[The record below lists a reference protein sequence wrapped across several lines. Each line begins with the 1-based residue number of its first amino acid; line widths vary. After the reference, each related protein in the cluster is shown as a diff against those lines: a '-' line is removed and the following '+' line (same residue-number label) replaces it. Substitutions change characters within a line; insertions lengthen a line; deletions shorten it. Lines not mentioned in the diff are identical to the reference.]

1 MEYIANDPKSKKIK
15 KLALMLRNLDINIY
29 IYGEKGT
36 GKSYLANFIGN
47 GEIVENFDA
56 LNSLPKLKNR
66 LIAVGSGKINDSL
79 KEKFKIS
86 VEIELDPLN
95 RRPLDTEEFIE
106 HFKKEVQR
114 ELKIENELENL
125 SIDLSENLN
134 SLKRSIYSSY
144 ICQIRTKDE
153 VIKCLENYFERY
165 YNSEES
171 NYNEE
176 LKLFDKAIIGALK
189 KRYKSKVQIAKHLKI
204 NRATLSKKMEE
215 N

>member
-36 GKSYLANFIGN
+36 GKSYLANFIAN

-114 ELKIENELENL
+114 ELKIENEPENL

-153 VIKCLENYFERY
+153 VIKCLENYFERH

-176 LKLFDKAIIGALK
+176 LKLFDRAIIGALK

>member
-36 GKSYLANFIGN
+36 GKSYLANFIAN

-114 ELKIENELENL
+114 ELKIENEPENL

>member
-1 MEYIANDPKSKKIK
+1 
-15 KLALMLRNLDINIY
+15 MLRNLDINIY

-86 VEIELDPLN
+86 VEIELDSLN
-95 RRPLDTEEFIE
+95 RRPLDTKEFIE

-153 VIKCLENYFERY
+153 VIKCLENYFERH

>member
-47 GEIVENFDA
+47 GEIVENFDV

-66 LIAVGSGKINDSL
+66 LIAVGSHKINDSL

-153 VIKCLENYFERY
+153 VIKCLENYFERH

>member
-36 GKSYLANFIGN
+36 GKSYLANFIAN

-66 LIAVGSGKINDSL
+66 LIAVGSHKINDSL

-114 ELKIENELENL
+114 ELKIENEPENL

-153 VIKCLENYFERY
+153 VIKCLENYFERH

>member
-66 LIAVGSGKINDSL
+66 LIAVGSHKINDSL

-153 VIKCLENYFERY
+153 VIKCLENYFERH

>member
-36 GKSYLANFIGN
+36 GKSYLANFIAN

-66 LIAVGSGKINDSL
+66 LIAVGSHKINDSL

-153 VIKCLENYFERY
+153 VIKCLENYFERH

>member
-36 GKSYLANFIGN
+36 GKSYLANFIAN
-47 GEIVENFDA
+47 GEIVENFDV

-95 RRPLDTEEFIE
+95 RRPLDTKEFIE

-114 ELKIENELENL
+114 ELKIENEPENL

-153 VIKCLENYFERY
+153 VIKCLENYFERH

>member
-47 GEIVENFDA
+47 GEIVENFDV

-66 LIAVGSGKINDSL
+66 LIAVGSHKINDSL

>member
-36 GKSYLANFIGN
+36 GKSYLANFIAN

-153 VIKCLENYFERY
+153 VIKCLENYFERH

>member
-66 LIAVGSGKINDSL
+66 LIAVGSHKINDSL

>member
-36 GKSYLANFIGN
+36 GKSYLANFIAN

-66 LIAVGSGKINDSL
+66 LIAVGSHKINDSL

-114 ELKIENELENL
+114 ELKIENEPENL

>member
-36 GKSYLANFIGN
+36 GKSYLANFIAN

-114 ELKIENELENL
+114 ELKIENEPENL

-153 VIKCLENYFERY
+153 VIKCLENYFERH

>member
-1 MEYIANDPKSKKIK
+1 
-15 KLALMLRNLDINIY
+15 MLRNLDINIY

-36 GKSYLANFIGN
+36 GKSYLANFIAN

-86 VEIELDPLN
+86 VEIELDSLN
-95 RRPLDTEEFIE
+95 RRPLDTKEFIE

-114 ELKIENELENL
+114 ELKIENEPENL